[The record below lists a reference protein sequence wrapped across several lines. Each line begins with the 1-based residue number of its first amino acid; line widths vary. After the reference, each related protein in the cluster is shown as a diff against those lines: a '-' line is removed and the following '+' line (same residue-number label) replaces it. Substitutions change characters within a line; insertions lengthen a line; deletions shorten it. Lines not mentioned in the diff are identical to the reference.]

1 MNGDALVKKTTKIMF
16 GDAGISGTA
25 QYMSQLVWVLFLKV
39 FDYKEGEW
47 ELEGDYKPV
56 IPSPFRFRD
65 WADPRKDDGEKD
77 YSNRLTGEKLVD
89 FVNNKLFPYLQ
100 GKQIVFNDKEI
111 RFTSEDAKAF
121 IVREFMSESQNY
133 MKDGVRLRQLID
145 DIAEIDFDNVGDK
158 HDFNEFYE
166 TFLYELQK
174 GGKATGEFYT
184 PRAVTRFITDHV
196 DPQIGECVADFACG
210 TGGFLAEAITH
221 MQRKAKSVSDNDTIQ
236 ASIYGIEWKQLP
248 YMLATTNM
256 LLHNIDNPQ
265 IVHGDGLSKN
275 VLDLSEDDY
284 FDCILMNPPFG
295 GEFNKADLANFP
307 DDLKSADSEDMF
319 LARIIYC
326 LKKGGR
332 CGVVVPEGIMFDSKK
347 KELKKKLL
355 EECNLHTVIRLPQ
368 SVFNPYTI
376 SATNLLFF
384 DKTGK
389 TKEVWFYRMDMP
401 EGRKHF
407 NKTHPIQ
414 REDMFCID
422 EWWDNRIEIKDE
434 KEDESMT
441 ETWKA
446 RKYTFEEIEAMDFSL
461 DLCGYPMSEEIIL
474 SPEETVNNYKKHRE
488 SLEAKLDDRLEKI
501 IKLLG
506 V

>member
-196 DPQIGECVADFACG
+196 DPQIGECVA
-210 TGGFLAEAITH
+210 EI
-221 MQRKAKSVSDNDTIQ
+221 
-236 ASIYGIEWKQLP
+236 
-248 YMLATTNM
+248 
-256 LLHNIDNPQ
+256 
-265 IVHGDGLSKN
+265 
-275 VLDLSEDDY
+275 
-284 FDCILMNPPFG
+284 
-295 GEFNKADLANFP
+295 
-307 DDLKSADSEDMF
+307 
-319 LARIIYC
+319 
-326 LKKGGR
+326 
-332 CGVVVPEGIMFDSKK
+332 
-347 KELKKKLL
+347 
-355 EECNLHTVIRLPQ
+355 
-368 SVFNPYTI
+368 
-376 SATNLLFF
+376 
-384 DKTGK
+384 KTR
-389 TKEVWFYRMDMP
+389 YL
-401 EGRKHF
+401 
-407 NKTHPIQ
+407 IQ
-414 REDMFCID
+414 R
-422 EWWDNRIEIKDE
+422 N
-434 KEDESMT
+434 
-441 ETWKA
+441 A
-446 RKYTFEEIEAMDFSL
+446 A
-461 DLCGYPMSEEIIL
+461 
-474 SPEETVNNYKKHRE
+474 
-488 SLEAKLDDRLEKI
+488 
-501 IKLLG
+501 
-506 V
+506 